1 MISTREWHVIHWTI
15 FVGTAMQLGWYLTW
29 ERFVHTEKQ
38 RAYVLCL
45 LSSTIMTLGALPYF
59 YHLMQTGL
67 DGVLQHHQ
75 EAAVALTTFFLT
87 FLVWDLVVGVC
98 RYRSKIDPLTGWV
111 HHTAYFCMLMW
122 VLQQQYAPLFMALCV
137 MELPTFFLSVGSIHT
152 PWRHD
157 YLFAAT
163 FVATRIV
170 FHGSCLVGAVRT
182 FGISS
187 SITLSLTAV
196 LPVHIYWFVGK
207 VEGGNVESN

>member
-1 MISTREWHVIHWTI
+1 MV
-15 FVGTAMQLGWYLTW
+15 VGTAMQLGWYVVW
-29 ERFVHTEKQ
+29 DRFVPTEKQ

-45 LSSTIMTLGALPYF
+45 LSSTIMTVGALPYF
-59 YHLMQTGL
+59 IHLLHAGL
-67 DGVLQHHQ
+67 DGVLQQ
-75 EAAVALTTFFLT
+75 QQGDTAVALTTFFLT

-122 VLQQQYAPLFMALCV
+122 VLQQQYSPLFMALCV

-187 SITLSLTAV
+187 SITLALAAV

-207 VEGGNVESN
+207 VGREGGKESN

>member
-1 MISTREWHVIHWTI
+1 
-15 FVGTAMQLGWYLTW
+15 
-29 ERFVHTEKQ
+29 
-38 RAYVLCL
+38 
-45 LSSTIMTLGALPYF
+45 
-59 YHLMQTGL
+59 MQTGL
-67 DGVLQHHQ
+67 DGVLQQHQ

-122 VLQQQYAPLFMALCV
+122 VLQQQYSPLFMALCV

-187 SITLSLTAV
+187 SITLALAAV
-196 LPVHIYWFVGK
+196 LPVHIHWFVGFIEQQKRLYRQK
-207 VEGGNVESN
+207 VAEQIKITTEMPPRRSLEVELKGTAVRRVCHSPIFPGSFVSHPAH